1 MAKGAA
7 VSTVELA
14 QGTIHYQEAGPP
26 EGRPVVFV
34 HGYLMAGDL
43 WTDVGERLAA
53 RGLRAIM
60 PTWPLGS
67 HPEPMRP
74 GADVT
79 PRGIAAIVAGFLE
92 ALGLEDV
99 VLVGN
104 DTGGA
109 LCQVVAVHH
118 PERLGALVLTNC
130 DAFENFPPSF
140 FKALVA
146 AAKLPGGLKAA
157 LAPMRTAKARRSPLG
172 YGLLSHGDVDHLARH
187 WVQPVLSQDGVLDDL
202 RRLTAALDNEV
213 TLDAAA
219 RLPRF
224 ERPVLL
230 AWALD
235 DKLFPVEHAH
245 RLAALLPDARVETI
259 ERSRTFSMIDQPER
273 LATLIGEF
281 AAQRSAAGQAM
292 R

>member
-1 MAKGAA
+1 MPA
-7 VSTVELA
+7 VQLE
-14 QGTIHYQEAGPP
+14 QGTIHYEEAGPP
-26 EGRPVVFV
+26 DGRPVVFV

-43 WTDVGERLAA
+43 WAGLAERLAG

-60 PTWPLGS
+60 PTWPLGA

-79 PRGIAAIVAGFLE
+79 PRGVAAIVAAFLE
-92 ALGLEDV
+92 ALRLDGV

-109 LCQVVAVHH
+109 ICQLVAVGH

-140 FKALVA
+140 FKALVQ

-157 LAPMRTAKARRSPLG
+157 LAPMRTAAARRSPLG
-172 YGLLSHGDVDHLARH
+172 YGLLSHGDVDHLAKR
-187 WVQPVLSQDGVLDDL
+187 WVQPVLSEPGVLDDL
-202 RRLTAALDNEV
+202 RRLTVALDKQL

-219 RLPRF
+219 RLPAF
-224 ERPVLL
+224 QRPVLL
-230 AWALD
+230 AWAPD
-235 DKLFPVEHAH
+235 DALFPIEHAH

-259 ERSRTFSMIDQPER
+259 AASKAFSMLDQPER
-273 LATLIGEF
+273 LATLIGDF
-281 AAQRSAAGQAM
+281 AAVPAPAGG
-292 R
+292 